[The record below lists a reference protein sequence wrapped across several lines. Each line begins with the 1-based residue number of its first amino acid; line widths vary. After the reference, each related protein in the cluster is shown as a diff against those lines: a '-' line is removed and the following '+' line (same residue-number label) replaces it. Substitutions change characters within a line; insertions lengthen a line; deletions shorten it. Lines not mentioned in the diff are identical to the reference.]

1 MATDSLS
8 RRRAIAG
15 TRPIT
20 TWTLLRVLWRSFF
33 FLAAHNY
40 ERMQN
45 VGFGYAMMPA
55 LTRLYEG
62 EPLRAAMARHL
73 EFFNSHPYMAGALLG
88 ASVKLEEEVA
98 AGQLP
103 AARVQ
108 NFKRCLMGPLAAIGD
123 NFFWASLR
131 PFGAAWAIAGVLSG
145 ILWAPLAF
153 LALYN
158 VFHLTLR
165 TYGVFAGYRHG
176 ERVFERVNQLE
187 LVRFADRAHY
197 LSAAFIGI
205 AAAQLAEHA
214 RGTEVGLGGGLEAM
228 LLAVLTVISLLCL
241 KRKISMPVLLFG
253 LAGGCI
259 ALVLG
264 LDAVFPLIQ

>member
-1 MATDSLS
+1 MATSSVS
-8 RRRAIAG
+8 RGKAACG

-20 TWTLLRVLWRSFF
+20 GWTLLRVLWRSFF

-62 EPLRAAMARHL
+62 ERLRAAMTRHL

-98 AGQLP
+98 AGHLP
-103 AARVQ
+103 PERVQ

-165 TYGVFAGYRHG
+165 AYGVFAGYRHG
-176 ERVFERVNQLE
+176 ERVFEKMNQLE

-197 LSAAFIGI
+197 LSAAFMGI

-214 RGTEVGLGGGLEAM
+214 RTTEVAFGGGLEA
-228 LLAVLTVISLLCL
+228 LLLGALTVIALLCL
-241 KRKISMPVLLFG
+241 KRKITMPVLLFG
-253 LAGGCI
+253 LAGGCV

-264 LDAVFPLIQ
+264 LDAMFPVIQ

>member
-1 MATDSLS
+1 MATSVREDAAVERS
-8 RRRAIAG
+8 A
-15 TRPIT
+15 IT
-20 TWTLLRVLWRSFF
+20 TWTMVRVLWRSFF
-33 FLAAHNY
+33 LLSTSNY

-45 VGFGYAMMPA
+45 VGFGYAIAPA
-55 LTRLYEG
+55 LARLYEG
-62 EPLRAAMARHL
+62 EQLKAAMARHL

-98 AGQLP
+98 AGRLP
-103 AARVQ
+103 PERVTS
-108 NFKRCLMGPLAAIGD
+108 FKRCLMGPLAAIGD

-158 VFHLTLR
+158 LFHLTLR
-165 TYGVFAGYRHG
+165 SYGVFAGYHHG
-176 ERVFERVNQLE
+176 ERVFERMNRLE
-187 LVRFADRAHY
+187 LVRFADRSHY
-197 LSAAFIGI
+197 LSGAFLGI
-205 AAAQLAEHA
+205 AAAQIAVHA
-214 RGTEVGLGGGLEAM
+214 QGQATIGGLGP
-228 LLAVLTVISLLCL
+228 LLLSILTLIALLCL
-241 KRKISMPVLLFG
+241 KRKMSMPVVLFG
-253 LAGGCI
+253 LAGGCV